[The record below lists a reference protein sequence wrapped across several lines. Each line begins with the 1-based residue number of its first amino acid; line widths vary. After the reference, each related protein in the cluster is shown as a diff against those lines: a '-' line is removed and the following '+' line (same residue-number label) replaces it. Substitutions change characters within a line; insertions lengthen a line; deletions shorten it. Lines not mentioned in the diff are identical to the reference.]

1 MDFSKELG
9 LGNTVFTDMTL
20 DNTLSELR
28 NYVGRHAGMPRD
40 LAHPEAHHGPFEAHS
55 TLGSTEVN
63 AKAKKPPAAKFG
75 RVTAFEITGDLFED
89 RDELL
94 VPREKTNKETY
105 EAESKAII
113 YNLFRYAHGGR
124 S

>member
-1 MDFSKELG
+1 MWAAMQVCLPD
-9 LGNTVFTDMTL
+9 
-20 DNTLSELR
+20 R
-28 NYVGRHAGMPRD
+28 
-40 LAHPEAHHGPFEAHS
+40 AHPEAHDGTFDAHV

-94 VPREKTNKETY
+94 VPREKMNKETY

-124 S
+124 SWPCSYDCC

>member
-1 MDFSKELG
+1 MWAAMQVCLPD
-9 LGNTVFTDMTL
+9 
-20 DNTLSELR
+20 R
-28 NYVGRHAGMPRD
+28 
-40 LAHPEAHHGPFEAHS
+40 AHPEAHDGTFDAHV

-75 RVTAFEITGDLFED
+75 KVTAFEFTADLFED

-94 VPREKTNKETY
+94 VPREKMNKETY

>member
-1 MDFSKELG
+1 MSAAMQVCLPD
-9 LGNTVFTDMTL
+9 
-20 DNTLSELR
+20 R
-28 NYVGRHAGMPRD
+28 
-40 LAHPEAHHGPFEAHS
+40 AHS
-55 TLGSTEVN
+55 EARDDASNAHATLGSTAVN
-63 AKAKKPPAAKFG
+63 VKAKKPPAAKFG
-75 RVTAFEITGDLFED
+75 RVTAFEITADLFED

-94 VPREKTNKETY
+94 VPREKMNKETY